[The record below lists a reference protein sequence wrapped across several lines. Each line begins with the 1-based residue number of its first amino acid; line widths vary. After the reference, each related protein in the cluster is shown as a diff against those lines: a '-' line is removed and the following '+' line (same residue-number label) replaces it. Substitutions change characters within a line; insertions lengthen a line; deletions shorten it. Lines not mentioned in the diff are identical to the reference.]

1 MMLTHKEY
9 KAEDLKVSV
18 YKNRKE
24 LGIAAAF
31 YVADKIKTVLKKK
44 DEVRIIFAAA
54 ASQREFHQELL
65 KIDDIQWERVV
76 AFQMDEYHTLP
87 ESAPQR
93 FGNFLKESLYGHKN
107 FKAVHYMSSDLLEYE
122 ELIKEAPIDIVCM
135 GIGENGHLAFND
147 PPVADFNDSKV
158 LKEVE
163 LDNICRQQQVNDGEF
178 ESIETVPEK
187 AVTLTIPTLLSAK
200 YLSVVVPGL
209 SKAKAV
215 EKTLFEKIDTSCPST
230 ILRKQ
235 TNCELFLDTDSSK
248 NVMRKIK

>member
-18 YKNRKE
+18 YKNRDE

-31 YVADKIKTVLKKK
+31 YVASKINTVLKKK
-44 DEVRIIFAAA
+44 DEVRMIFAAA

-87 ESAPQR
+87 QSAPQR
-93 FGNFLKESLYGHKN
+93 FGNFLKESLYDHKN
-107 FKAVHYMSSDLLEYE
+107 FKAVHYLSSDLLEYE

-147 PPVADFNDSKV
+147 PPVADFNDSKI

-178 ESIETVPEK
+178 ENIQAVPEK
-187 AVTLTIPTLLSAK
+187 AVTLTIPTLLNAE
-200 YLSVVVPGL
+200 YLSVVVPGF

-215 EKTLFEKIDTSCPST
+215 EKTLFDPIETNCPST

-235 TNCELFLDTDSSK
+235 INSHLFLDADSSR
-248 NVMRKIK
+248 NVINKLL